1 MAQPASLLSKLPKP
15 NLTKIL
21 LGALILLQF
30 PLWFGQG
37 GWIRVWTLESQI
49 ETKQEENEKRRL
61 RVAELEAEVRDFKKS
76 SRAAEERARYELGLV
91 MPGERFLQWATPP
104 RPNATNTTNANPAAG
119 VDATTPAPAGNKAQ

>member
-1 MAQPASLLSKLPKP
+1 MAKSERFSSKLPKP

-37 GWIRVWTLESQI
+37 GWIRVWTLEAQI
-49 ETKQEENEKRRL
+49 EAKQKENEKRRL

-91 MPGERFLQWATPP
+91 MPGERFVQWATPP
-104 RPNATNTTNANPAAG
+104 RSAASE
-119 VDATTPAPAGNKAQ
+119 PSKSPEKPAGDRE

>member
-1 MAQPASLLSKLPKP
+1 MAKSERFLIKLPKP

-37 GWIRVWTLESQI
+37 GWIRVWTLEAQI
-49 ETKQEENEKRRL
+49 EAKQKENEKRRL

-91 MPGERFLQWATPP
+91 MPGERFVQWATPP
-104 RPNATNTTNANPAAG
+104 RPAASE
-119 VDATTPAPAGNKAQ
+119 PSQSPEKPAGGRE

>member
-104 RPNATNTTNANPAAG
+104 RPAANEPSKSPAQ
-119 VDATTPAPAGNKAQ
+119 PAGDRE

>member
-1 MAQPASLLSKLPKP
+1 MAQSASLLSKLPKP

-49 ETKQEENEKRRL
+49 DSKQKENDKRRL

-104 RPNATNTTNANPAAG
+104 QPSGANNNAKTNAGANANA
-119 VDATTPAPAGNKAQ
+119 PAPADTKGQ